1 MKRFTLLMHL
11 ISGTFAASFVLYFV
25 RKNTFQHRA
34 ILTSVLGTSLL
45 SWIFLFITYK
55 IEKAKS

>member
-1 MKRFTLLMHL
+1 MKKFIVLSHL

-25 RKNTFQHRA
+25 RKNSAEHRI
-34 ILTSVLGTSLL
+34 ILTSVIGTQLL
-45 SWIFLFITYK
+45 SWVFLFTTTM